1 MNKEEQ
7 IMQLVKEWLEEDEDK
22 RSVMLTMIEVVN
34 ETEDGYETQCSGVT
48 VGKAGYLIDHFA
60 RALQEKRDPLHK
72 LLHSAMRT
80 YTAKRLCG
88 FIDRLSKG
96 IEEEHADS
104 SENATEGGK
113 SSENNDNE

>member
-1 MNKEEQ
+1 
-7 IMQLVKEWLEEDEDK
+7 MQLIREWQKEDEEK
-22 RSVMLTMIEVVN
+22 RSVTLTMIEVVN
-34 ETEDGYETQCSGVT
+34 ETEDGYDTQCSGVT
-48 VGKAGYLIDHFA
+48 VGRAGYLIDHFA

-72 LLHSAMRT
+72 LLHSAMRK
-80 YTAKRLCG
+80 YTAKRLCS